1 MNLVIF
7 THPSYLH
14 SQSMP
19 KFSAMIVDGM
29 LKKGHKVKILTASP
43 FFYKLPFPE
52 HLKKWLGYF
61 DSYILFPIYFRFIL
75 YRIPLNTLF
84 IFSDQALGLWV
95 RLVVD
100 RPNLIHVHDF
110 MALRSALGDF
120 QMNHT
125 SWTGKIYQNIIRNG
139 FNLSKNFIS
148 VSKIT
153 KQHLHEFLYNEPE
166 ISEVVYN
173 GLNYSFAPLNTTEC
187 IDLFIS
193 HGLNVPYY
201 GYLMHIGGNQW
212 YKNREG
218 VLKIYMAY
226 VKLSQ
231 NPLPLLM
238 IGQAPTLKMEVISDE
253 IKQAGGSVQ
262 YVLSPTD
269 REVCAIYSMASILIF
284 PSIAEGF
291 GWPIIEAMSC
301 GCSVITTNDAPM
313 TEVGGDAAYYIDRM
327 PLGNTDEWAI
337 NAAEYI
343 IEILNKSESDIF
355 ISKKRNL
362 NRASFFKSSIAI
374 DQYEKIYQRVIAS
387 S

>member
-1 MNLVIF
+1 M
-7 THPSYLH
+7 
-14 SQSMP
+14 
-19 KFSAMIVDGM
+19 
-29 LKKGHKVKILTASP
+29 
-43 FFYKLPFPE
+43 
-52 HLKKWLGYF
+52 
-61 DSYILFPIYFRFIL
+61 
-75 YRIPLNTLF
+75 
-84 IFSDQALGLWV
+84 
-95 RLVVD
+95 
-100 RPNLIHVHDF
+100 
-110 MALRSALGDF
+110 
-120 QMNHT
+120 
-125 SWTGKIYQNIIRNG
+125 
-139 FNLSKNFIS
+139 
-148 VSKIT
+148 
-153 KQHLHEFLYNEPE
+153 
-166 ISEVVYN
+166 
-173 GLNYSFAPLNTTEC
+173 NTTEC

-238 IGQAPTLKMEVISDE
+238 LGQAPTLKMEVISDE